1 MFPAVSLAD
10 GRSNATMRAWHSG
23 LKGRKV
29 RHLGSNQAG
38 RQGVGAATGWF
49 GSVSWIVQLFC
60 SPVSTS

>member
-1 MFPAVSLAD
+1 MFPVHSLAD
-10 GRSNATMRAWHSG
+10 GRSNVTMLAWHSG
-23 LKGRKV
+23 LKACKER
-29 RHLGSNQAG
+29 RLGSIQAG